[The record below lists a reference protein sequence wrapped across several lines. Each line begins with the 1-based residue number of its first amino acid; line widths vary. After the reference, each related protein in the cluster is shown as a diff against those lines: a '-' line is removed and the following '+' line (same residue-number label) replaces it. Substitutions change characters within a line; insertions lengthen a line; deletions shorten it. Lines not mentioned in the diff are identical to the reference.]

1 MKRAALYIRVSTDEQ
16 AKHGF
21 SLAEQKHDLEQYAR
35 AHHYNVVMVYADEGS
50 SARKSINRRKGLQRL
65 LDDVRAGQIDI
76 ILLKCLDRWFRNVR
90 DFYKVQDVLDQH
102 GVNWECTQED
112 YNTTTTNGRLML
124 NLKLSIAQNESDQ
137 TSDRIKYVHQ
147 GMLRKHE
154 ELSGTH
160 PYGYEIKDKHLV
172 VVEKERP
179 VVEFIFQQ
187 ILSGYSTN
195 SISRKVREEFG
206 EVMSNTKVWG
216 ILRNATYKGT
226 RYNIPGYCPAIIPPV
241 EFDRA
246 QEILSRNKRPASRGR
261 VILFSG
267 KIICPCCGNRLI
279 AKHMVRNKNGTEKS
293 LRYMCN
299 NYYTRGLPHDH
310 PEGCAFGG
318 TVSESVIERYLVEH
332 IRPLLEDYEASIH
345 STARKKG
352 DLQNKIKS
360 INAKLT
366 RLKDLYVDGLIDK
379 ETYVKDYNNLQNEL
393 ADATQQVSIQPQIP
407 AAAKQVLSHVDFA
420 ATYNALPKSKKREL
434 WQALID
440 TIELGERPR
449 RGGGRPYKSF
459 KIKFC

>member
-21 SLAEQKHDLEQYAR
+21 SLAEQKHDLEEYAR
-35 AHHYNVVMVYADEGS
+35 AHHYTVVNVYADEGS
-50 SARKSINRRKGLQRL
+50 SARKALNRRKGLQRL

-154 ELSGTH
+154 ELSGNH
-160 PYGYEIKDKHLV
+160 PLGYEIKDKHLV
-172 VVEKERP
+172 IVEKERP
-179 VVEFIFQQ
+179 IVEFIFQQ

-195 SISRKVREEFG
+195 SISHKIYDEFG
-206 EVMSNTKVWG
+206 EVISNMRVWCM
-216 ILRNATYKGT
+216 LRNATYKGT
-226 RYNIPGYCPAIIPPV
+226 RYGIPNYCPAIIPPA

-246 QEILSRNKRPASRGR
+246 QEILSRNKRRAGSGR

-267 KIICPCCGNRLI
+267 KIICPCCGNRMI
-279 AKHMVRNKNGTEKS
+279 VKHVVNNKNGTKKS
-293 LRYMCN
+293 LRYICN
-299 NYYTRGLPHDH
+299 KYYYGGIPHDH
-310 PEGCAFGG
+310 PDGCNFGG
-318 TVSESVIERYLVEH
+318 TVSESVIERYLVGH
-332 IRPLLEDYEASIH
+332 IRPLLEDYEASIQ
-345 STARKKG
+345 SAARKNG
-352 DLQNKIKS
+352 DIQSKIKS

-379 ETYVKDYNNLQNEL
+379 ETYIKDHTRLQDEL
-393 ADATQQVSIQPQIP
+393 TDATQQVGIQPQLP
-407 AAAKQVLSHVDFA
+407 PAAKQVLSHVDFTT
-420 ATYNALPKSKKREL
+420 TYAALPKAQKREL
-434 WQALID
+434 WQTLID
-440 TIELGERPR
+440 TIELGERPK
-449 RGGGRPYKSF
+449 GPGRPYSSF
-459 KIKFC
+459 KVKFF

>member
-35 AHHYNVVMVYADEGS
+35 AHHYNVVNVYADEGS

-102 GVNWECTQED
+102 SVNWECTQED

-154 ELSGTH
+154 ELSGNH
-160 PYGYEIKDKHLV
+160 PFGYEIKDKHLV
-172 VVEKERP
+172 IVEKERP

-187 ILSGYSTN
+187 ILSGHSTN

-206 EVMSNTKVWG
+206 VVMSNTKVWG

-226 RYNIPGYCPAIIPPV
+226 RYNIPDYCPAIIPPAD
-241 EFDRA
+241 FDRA
-246 QEILSRNKRPASRGR
+246 QEILSRNKRPAASGR

-279 AKHMVRNKNGTEKS
+279 AKHMTRNKNGTEKS

-299 NYYTRGLPHDH
+299 TYYTRGIPHDH
-310 PEGCAFGG
+310 PEGCTFSGI
-318 TVSESVIERYLVEH
+318 VSESVIERYLVEH

-379 ETYVKDYNNLQNEL
+379 ETYMKDYNNLQNEL
-393 ADATQQVSIQPQIP
+393 ADATQQVGIQPQIP

-440 TIELGERPR
+440 TIELGERPQ